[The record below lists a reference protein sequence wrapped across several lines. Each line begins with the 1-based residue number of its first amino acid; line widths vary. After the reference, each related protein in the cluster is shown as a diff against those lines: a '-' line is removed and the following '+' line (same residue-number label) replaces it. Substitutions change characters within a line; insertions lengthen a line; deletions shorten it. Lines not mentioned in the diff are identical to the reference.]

1 MQRFKILAGA
11 GGLIAAALVGGTLIS
26 SAMAAPI
33 GGTGSSALLAG
44 GVISDEY
51 VETYLD
57 TLAAELGV
65 DRAALGP
72 AAQAAANAAIDAAVL
87 AGDLDAEDAEEA
99 KARIAELEDP
109 ARLLVRGFGHGHRH
123 GPGGVGIGLRLG
135 EAVDAAAE
143 ALGMEDDDLVEA
155 MRDGSSLQELAE
167 QQGVDYAT
175 VSSAVLAAVQAEV
188 DDAVA
193 DEDITQERADE
204 IIANLT
210 EWLEDGGEANFGPGF
225 GRRGFHPGT

>member
-26 SAMAAPI
+26 SAFAAPVDDA
-33 GGTGSSALLAG
+33 TSTDALASG
-44 GVISDEY
+44 PISDEY

-72 AAQAAANAAIDAAVL
+72 AAQAAANAAIDAAVA

-109 ARLLVRGFGHGHRH
+109 ARLLVRGIGHGHRH
-123 GPGGVGIGLRLG
+123 GPGGVGFGLRLG
-135 EAVDAAAE
+135 EAVDAAAG

-155 MRDGSSLQELAE
+155 MRDGSSLSELAE
-167 QQGVDYAT
+167 QQAVDYAT

-204 IIANLT
+204 IIANLN
-210 EWLEDGGEANFGPGF
+210 EWLEDGGEAGFGPGF
-225 GRRGFHPGT
+225 GRRGFGPGN

>member
-11 GGLIAAALVGGTLIS
+11 GGLITAALVGGTLIS
-26 SAMAAPI
+26 SAMAAPADDA
-33 GGTGSSALLAG
+33 TSTDALAS

-72 AAQAAANAAIDAAVL
+72 AAQAAAIAAIDAAVA
-87 AGDLDAEDAEEA
+87 AGDLDAEEAEEA

-109 ARLLVRGFGHGHRH
+109 ARLLVRGIGHRH
-123 GPGGVGIGLRLG
+123 GGGPGGPGFGLRLG
-135 EAVDAAAE
+135 DAVEAAAGV
-143 ALGMEDDDLVEA
+143 LGMESDALVEA
-155 MRDGSSLQELAE
+155 MREGSSLQELAE

-175 VSSAVLAAVQAEV
+175 VSSAVLAAVQAHV
-188 DDAVA
+188 DDDVA

-210 EWLEDGGEANFGPGF
+210 DWLEDGGEANFG
-225 GRRGFHPGT
+225 RRGFGPGN

>member
-11 GGLIAAALVGGTLIS
+11 GALIAAALVGGTLIS
-26 SAMAAPI
+26 SALAAPADS
-33 GGTGSSALLAG
+33 TTSALVAS

-72 AAQAAANAAIDAAVL
+72 AALAAANAAIDAAVA

-99 KARIAELEDP
+99 RARIAELEDP

-123 GPGGVGIGLRLG
+123 GPGGVGFGLRLG

-204 IIANLT
+204 IIANLS

-225 GRRGFHPGT
+225 GRREFGPGI

>member
-11 GGLIAAALVGGTLIS
+11 GGLIAASLVGGTLIS
-26 SAMAAPI
+26 SALAAPA
-33 GGTGSSALLAG
+33 GTTTSALVAG

-72 AAQAAANAAIDAAVL
+72 AAQAAANAAIDTAVA

-109 ARLLVRGFGHGHRH
+109 ARLLVRGIGGHRH
-123 GPGGVGIGLRLG
+123 GPGGIGIGLRLG

-167 QQGVDYAT
+167 QQGVDYAS

-210 EWLEDGGEANFGPGF
+210 EWLEDGGEASFGPGF
-225 GRRGFHPGT
+225 GRGGFAPGS

>member
-26 SAMAAPI
+26 AAMAAPVDDA
-33 GGTGSSALLAG
+33 TSTDALANG
-44 GVISDEY
+44 PVSDEY

-57 TLAAELGV
+57 TLATELGV

-72 AAQAAANAAIDAAVL
+72 AALAAANAAIDAAVT
-87 AGDLDAEDAEEA
+87 AGDLDAERAEEI
-99 KARIAELEDP
+99 KARLAEMEDP
-109 ARLLVRGFGHGHRH
+109 ARLLVRGMGHGHRN

-135 EAVDAAAE
+135 EAVDAAAS

-167 QQGVDYAT
+167 EQGVDYAT

-210 EWLEDGGEANFGPGF
+210 EWLDGGGEASFGPGRGPRDF
-225 GRRGFHPGT
+225 GPGI